1 MNQSVKAVAKNR
13 FSKTAGKFAYI
24 FFASLLIVGGFQS
37 VYAGGFQLAVEAPAS
52 GYTHVKDAVLLVRTY
67 GCHTPADANVTAT
80 AEGIVNGRRTSIPL
94 ELKADEKGVYAIT
107 QQWQSEGT
115 WILSF
120 TGTYNGM
127 TCTVFVDL
135 ADGGKVHP
143 DTRIEAGY
151 KTGKHARAFNRKPT
165 SDDIESALKS
175 SGAVGQAGSPSES
188 RSGALV
194 AGSAGA
200 FLFLVGIAALAKRAR
215 SNRSK
220 A

>member
-1 MNQSVKAVAKNR
+1 MNQSIKAITN
-13 FSKTAGKFAYI
+13 SKTAGKFAYL
-24 FFASLLIVGGFQS
+24 FFASLLILGGFQS
-37 VYAGGFQLAVEAPAS
+37 VYAGGFQLTVEAPAS
-52 GYTHVKDAVLLVRTY
+52 DYTHVKDAVLLVRTY

-151 KTGKHARAFNRKPT
+151 KKGTHARAFNRKPT

-175 SGAVGQAGSPSES
+175 LTGAVGQAES
-188 RSGALV
+188 RPGTVV

-200 FLFLVGIAALAKRAR
+200 VLFLVGIAALAKKARA
-215 SNRSK
+215 NRSK

>member
-1 MNQSVKAVAKNR
+1 MNQSIKAITNG
-13 FSKTAGKFAYI
+13 KTAGKFAYL
-24 FFASLLIVGGFQS
+24 FFASLLILGGFQS
-37 VYAGGFQLAVEAPAS
+37 VYAGGFQLAVQAPPS
-52 GYTHVKDAVLLVRTY
+52 DYTHVKGAVLLVRTY

-80 AEGIVNGRRTSIPL
+80 AEGIVNGRRTSVPL
-94 ELKADEKGVYAIT
+94 ELTPDEKGVYAIT

-151 KTGKHARAFNRKPT
+151 KKGTHARAMNRKPT
-165 SDDIESALKS
+165 TDDIEAALKS
-175 SGAVGQAGSPSES
+175 SGAVGQADAPAEL
-188 RSGALV
+188 RSGALM

-200 FLFLVGIAALAKRAR
+200 FLFLVGIAALAKKAR

>member
-1 MNQSVKAVAKNR
+1 MNQSIKSFTN
-13 FSKTAGKFAYI
+13 KTTGKFAYL
-24 FFASLLIVGGFQS
+24 FFASLLILGSFQS
-37 VYAGGFQLAVEAPAS
+37 AYAGGFQLAVEAPAS
-52 GYTHVKDAVLLVRTY
+52 DYTHIKGAVLLVRTY

-80 AEGIVNGRRTSIPL
+80 AEGVINGRRTSIPL
-94 ELKADEKGVYAIT
+94 ELKADEKGVYAVT

-115 WILSF
+115 WMLSF

-127 TCTVFVDL
+127 TSTVFVDL
-135 ADGGKVHP
+135 AEGGKVHP

-151 KTGKHARAFNRKPT
+151 KKGAHARAMNRKPT

-175 SGAVGQAGSPSES
+175 LTGTVGQAES
-188 RSGALV
+188 RPGTLV

-200 FLFLVGIAALAKRAR
+200 VLFLVGMAALAKKAR
-215 SNRSK
+215 VNRSK